1 MRKLASIRYI
11 TELKPIEGA
20 DFIELA
26 IVDGWNCVVQKGQF
40 QYREMVVYFE
50 IDSFL
55 PIHPIYEFLRKSSYK
70 KMSDQEGFR
79 LRTIRLKGIYS
90 QGLILPIKDFI
101 KEGLLEDKIYYISEN
116 VTEQLKIQK
125 YEPPIPAE
133 LSGIARGN
141 FPSEVPKTDEERCQN
156 LDYPKLKGLTY
167 YITEKLDGS
176 SVTIYLKDNE
186 FGVCSRNINLLE
198 SNTNTFW
205 TTVRKLDIEKL
216 LRDNGLNNIVLQ
228 GELIGEGIQGNIY
241 NLKGHDIRFFNVYDI
256 EKRSYYSYIDFK
268 NFIDKLGLRTVP
280 ILDDNKILKEDRE
293 ELISSADGKSLLNNK
308 VDREGIVMRTL
319 ENYRVSF
326 KVISNKYLLKE
337 K

>member
-40 QYREMVVYFE
+40 QSREMVVYFE

-70 KMSDQEGFR
+70 KMLDLEGFR

-101 KEGLLEDKIYYISEN
+101 KEGLLEDKSYYVSED

-133 LSGIARGN
+133 LSGIARGH
-141 FPSEVPKTDEERCQN
+141 FPSEIPKTDEERCQN
-156 LDYPKLKGLTY
+156 LDYAKLIGLTY
-167 YITEKLDGS
+167 YVTEKLDGS
-176 SVTIYLKDNE
+176 SITIYLKDNE

-198 SNTNTFW
+198 SDTNTFW
-205 TTVRKLDIEKL
+205 NTTRKLDIENL
-216 LRDNGLNNIVLQ
+216 LKKNGLDNIVLQ

-256 EKRSYYSYIDFK
+256 ETRDYYPYVEFK
-268 NFIDKLGLRTVP
+268 NLIEKLGLRTVP
-280 ILDDNKILKEDRE
+280 ILDDNKTLKENRE
-293 ELISSADGKSLLNNK
+293 DLITSADGKSLLNNK

-319 ENYRVSF
+319 DRYRISF
-326 KVISNKYLLKE
+326 KAISNKYLIKE